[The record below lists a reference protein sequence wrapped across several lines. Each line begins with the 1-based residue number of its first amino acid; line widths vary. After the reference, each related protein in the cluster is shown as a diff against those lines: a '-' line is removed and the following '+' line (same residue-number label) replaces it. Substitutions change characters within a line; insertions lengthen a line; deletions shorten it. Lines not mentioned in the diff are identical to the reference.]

1 MRYEVY
7 LAVTIYTAY
16 AVEAESP
23 EDAQDL
29 AKKRAEDEYE
39 RVSNVRVDSIQ
50 DTDGNKFR
58 CK

>member
-7 LAVTIYTAY
+7 LAVTIDTAY